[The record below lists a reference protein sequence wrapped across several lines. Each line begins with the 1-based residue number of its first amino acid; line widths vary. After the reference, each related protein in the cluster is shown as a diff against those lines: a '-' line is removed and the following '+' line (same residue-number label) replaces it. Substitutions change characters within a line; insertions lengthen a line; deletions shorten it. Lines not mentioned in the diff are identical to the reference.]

1 MKYVGRLFG
10 GIKKIFDFIDGRD
23 WRYKKKIFEALF
35 VAFAIVAIWRGTWG
49 LMDLYLFPN
58 YEIFSYILSIIL
70 GMVILYY
77 TENLLEE
84 SLL

>member
-1 MKYVGRLFG
+1 MKRSDKKH
-10 GIKKIFDFIDGRD
+10 IKKI
-23 WRYKKKIFEALF
+23 LNTLL
-35 VAFAIVAIWRGTWG
+35 VAFAIVAFWRGSWG